1 MKETKFYLIAD
12 PHYFASELG
21 CSGNE
26 YEDFMHYE
34 QKCFAETES
43 INKSVFEFM
52 KKADEADIILI
63 AGDLIFNG
71 EKKSHEGFLKLLY
84 SLKEHGKKIYVVTAD
99 HDFKWDQWGTFAF
112 GENGRYNPE
121 HTTRDELIGLYKDFG
136 FGDAIAVDK
145 EHLSYVAQ
153 LSDGVRL
160 LALNCDLKENGKY
173 YFYPEQ
179 IEWIKE
185 QTAKAREDGQMMFA
199 MCHYPILPG
208 QPLFS
213 IISQM
218 IIRDAR
224 QFAEFLA
231 DEGVH
236 MIFTGHMHNQSI
248 NVITTEKGNKLYD
261 ITTGSIIADPAFI
274 RHVTIKDEKTVEI
287 KSITTPDFEWDTKS
301 RSCKE
306 YLSDMFDR
314 MIVNVLLD
322 MRDDTIRMMNKF
334 HLEDKGATKKILGLA
349 GKLICS
355 IKVGTLARLLF
366 LKCDK
371 SVRKIRVLDY
381 ATELVRG
388 IFEGNQT
395 FKEGTPKGDV
405 FVALLK
411 RIRPILKKI
420 SVKGWDG
427 KHADLYD
434 ILRNTAGNYDI
445 DDYNATLILK

>member
-1 MKETKFYLIAD
+1 MKELKFYLMAD
-12 PHYFASELG
+12 PHFFASELG
-21 CSGNE
+21 CSGEE

-43 INKSVFEFM
+43 INKSVFEFL

-63 AGDLIFNG
+63 AGDLSFNG
-71 EKKSHEGFLKLLY
+71 EKKSHEGFLKLLH
-84 SLKEHGKKIYVVTAD
+84 SLKDHGKKIYVVTAD

-112 GENGRYNPE
+112 GENGRYSPE
-121 HTTRDELIGLYKDFG
+121 HTTREELTELYSDFG
-136 FGDAIAVDK
+136 FGDAIAIDK

-153 LSDGVRL
+153 LSEGIRL

-185 QTAKAREDGQMMFA
+185 QTAKAREDRQMMFA
-199 MCHYPILPG
+199 MCHYPIIPG

-213 IISQM
+213 IISPM
-218 IIRDAR
+218 VIRDAYK
-224 QFAEFLA
+224 FASFLA

-248 NVITTEKGNKLYD
+248 NVITTAKGNKLYD

-274 RHVTIKDEKTVEI
+274 RHITIKDENTVEI
-287 KSITTPDFEWDTKS
+287 KSIPTPDFEWDTKGKT
-301 RSCKE
+301 CKE

-314 MIVNVLLD
+314 MIVNVLTD
-322 MRDDTIRMMNKF
+322 MRDDTPRMMNKF
-334 HLEDKGATKKILGLA
+334 HIEDKGATKKILGIA
-349 GKLICS
+349 GKFICS
-355 IKVGTLARLLF
+355 VKVGTLARLLF
-366 LKCDK
+366 IRCDK
-371 SVRKIRVLDY
+371 SIKKMRVLDY

-388 IFEGNQT
+388 AFEGNQT
-395 FKEGTPKGDV
+395 FKEGTPKGNV
-405 FVALLK
+405 FISLLK
-411 RIRPILKKI
+411 RLRPILKKI
-420 SVKGWDG
+420 NIDGWDG
-427 KHADLYD
+427 KKADLYE

-445 DDYNATLILK
+445 DDYNATLTLR

>member
-1 MKETKFYLIAD
+1 MKETKFYLMAD
-12 PHYFASELG
+12 PHFFASELG
-21 CSGNE
+21 CSGEE

-43 INKSVFEFM
+43 INNSVFEFLRN
-52 KKADEADIILI
+52 ADEADIVLI

-71 EKKSHEGFLKLLY
+71 EKKSHEGFLKLLR

-99 HDFKWDQWGTFAF
+99 HDFKWKEGDTFAF
-112 GENGRYNPE
+112 GENGRYSPE
-121 HTTRDELIGLYKDFG
+121 HTERDELTELYADYG
-136 FGDAIAVDK
+136 FGDAIAIDK

-153 LSDGVRL
+153 LSDNVRL

-173 YFYPEQ
+173 HFFPEQ

-185 QTAKAREDGQMMFA
+185 QTAKAREDGQIMFA

-213 IISQM
+213 LISPM
-218 IIRDAR
+218 LIRDAHK
-224 QFAEFLA
+224 FASFLA

-248 NVITTEKGNKLYD
+248 NVLTTEKGNKLYD
-261 ITTGSIIADPAFI
+261 ITTGSIIADPAVI
-274 RHVTIKDEKTVEI
+274 RLVTIKDEKTVDI
-287 KSITTPDFEWDTKS
+287 KSIPTPDFEWDTNG
-301 RSCKE
+301 RTCKE

-314 MIVNVLLD
+314 MIVNVLTD
-322 MRDDTIRMMNKF
+322 MRDDTLRMMNKF
-334 HLEDKGATKKILGLA
+334 HLEDKGATKKILGIA
-349 GKLICS
+349 GKFICS
-355 IKVGTLARLLF
+355 VKVGILARLLF
-366 LKCDK
+366 IRCDK
-371 SVRKIRVLDY
+371 SIKKMRVLDY

-388 IFEGNQT
+388 AFEGNQT

-405 FVALLK
+405 FLALL
-411 RIRPILKKI
+411 RRLRFILKKI
-420 SVKGWDG
+420 DVKGWDG
-427 KHADLYD
+427 KKADLYE

-445 DDYNATLILK
+445 DDYNTTLILK

>member
-21 CSGNE
+21 CSGEE

-43 INKSVFEFM
+43 INKSVFSWLE
-52 KKADEADIILI
+52 KADEADTVLI
-63 AGDLIFNG
+63 CGDLIFNG

-84 SLKEHGKKIYVVTAD
+84 DLKAKGKKIYVVTAD

-121 HTTRDELIGLYKDFG
+121 HTTRDELIGLYSDFG
-136 FGDAIAVDK
+136 FGDAIAIDEK
-145 EHLSYVAQ
+145 HLSYVAQ
-153 LSDGVRL
+153 LSEGVRL
-160 LALNCDLKENGKY
+160 LAINCDLKENGKY
-173 YFYPEQ
+173 YFFPEQ
-179 IEWIKE
+179 LDWIKE
-185 QTAKAREDGQMMFA
+185 QAEKAKADGQMMFA

-218 IIRDAR
+218 IIRDAKE
-224 QFAEFLA
+224 FATFLA
-231 DEGVH
+231 DIGVNL
-236 MIFTGHMHNQSI
+236 IFTGHMHNQSI
-248 NVITTEKGNKLYD
+248 NLLTTEKGNKLYD
-261 ITTGSIIADPAFI
+261 VTTGSIIADPAVI
-274 RHVTIKDEKTVEI
+274 RHVTIKNENTVEI
-287 KSITTPDFEWDTKS
+287 KSIPTPDFEWDTKGKT
-301 RSCKE
+301 CKQ

-334 HLEDKGATKKILGLA
+334 HLEDKGSLKKILGLA

-427 KHADLYD
+427 KPVDLYNV
-434 ILRNTAGNYDI
+434 LKNTAGNYDI

>member
-21 CSGNE
+21 CSGDE

-34 QKCFAETES
+34 QKCFAETEN

-99 HDFKWDQWGTFAF
+99 HDFSWDQWGTFAF

-121 HTTRDELIGLYKDFG
+121 HTTRDELIGLYSDFG
-136 FGDAIAVDK
+136 FGDAIAIDK

-153 LSDGVRL
+153 LSDNVRL

-173 YFYPEQ
+173 YFFPEQ

-185 QTAKAREDGQMMFA
+185 QTAKAREDGQIMFA

-218 IIRDAR
+218 IIRDAKE
-224 QFAEFLA
+224 FATFLA

-248 NVITTEKGNKLYD
+248 NVLTTEKGNKLYD

-274 RHVTIKDEKTVEI
+274 RHVTIKDESTVEI
-287 KSITTPDFEWDTKS
+287 KSIATPDFEWDTKGKT
-301 RSCKE
+301 CKE

-314 MIVNVLLD
+314 MIVNIFKD
-322 MRDDTIRMMNKF
+322 ARDDTPRMMNKF
-334 HLEDKGATKKILGLA
+334 HLEDKGNIKKILQIA

-411 RIRPILKKI
+411 RIRPILRKI

-427 KHADLYD
+427 KPVDLYD
-434 ILRNTAGNYDI
+434 VLKNTAGNYDI

>member
-1 MKETKFYLIAD
+1 MKELKFYVMAD
-12 PHYFASELG
+12 PHFFASELG
-21 CSGNE
+21 CSGDE

-34 QKCFAETES
+34 QKCFAETEN
-43 INKSVFEFM
+43 INKSVFAFLE
-52 KKADEADIILI
+52 KAHEADIILI
-63 AGDLIFNG
+63 VGDLIFNG
-71 EKKSHEGFLKLLY
+71 EKKSHEGFLRLLE
-84 SLKEHGKKIYVVTAD
+84 SLKNHGKKIYVVTAD

-121 HTTRDELIGLYKDFG
+121 HTERHELIDMYKDYG
-136 FGDAIAVDK
+136 FGDAIAIDK

-153 LSDGVRL
+153 LSDDVRL

-185 QTAKAREDGQMMFA
+185 QTAKAREDGQMMVA
-199 MCHYPILPG
+199 MCHYPIIPG

-218 IIRDAR
+218 VIRDAHK
-224 QFAEFLA
+224 FAHFLA

-236 MIFTGHMHNQSI
+236 ILFTGHMHNQSI
-248 NVITTEKGNKLYD
+248 NFIETEKGNKLYD

-274 RHVTIKDEKTVEI
+274 RLVTIKDKDTVEI
-287 KSITTPDFEWDTKS
+287 KSIATPDFEWDTKGKT
-301 RSCKE
+301 CKE

-314 MIVNVLLD
+314 MIVNVLTD

-334 HLEDKGATKKILGLA
+334 HLEDKGSTKKILGLV

-355 IKVGTLARLLF
+355 IKVGTLAKMLF

-411 RIRPILKKI
+411 RIRPILRKI
-420 SVKGWDG
+420 NVKGWDG
-427 KHADLYD
+427 NNVDLYD
-434 ILRNTAGNYDI
+434 VLKNTAGNYGI
-445 DDYNATLILK
+445 DDYNATINLR

>member
-1 MKETKFYLIAD
+1 MKETKFYLMAD
-12 PHYFASELG
+12 PHFFASELG
-21 CSGNE
+21 CSGEE

-43 INKSVFEFM
+43 KNNSVFEFLRN
-52 KKADEADIILI
+52 ADEADIVLI

-71 EKKSHEGFLKLLY
+71 EKKSHEGFLKLLR

-99 HDFKWDQWGTFAF
+99 HDFKWKEGDTFAF
-112 GENGRYNPE
+112 GENGRYSPE
-121 HTTRDELIGLYKDFG
+121 HTERDELTELYADYG
-136 FGDAIAVDK
+136 FGDAIAIDK

-153 LSDGVRL
+153 LSDNVRL

-173 YFYPEQ
+173 HFFPEQ

-185 QTAKAREDGQMMFA
+185 QTAKAREDGQIMFA

-213 IISQM
+213 LISPM
-218 IIRDAR
+218 LIRDAHK
-224 QFAEFLA
+224 FASFLA

-248 NVITTEKGNKLYD
+248 NVLTTEKGNKLYD
-261 ITTGSIIADPAFI
+261 ITTGSIIADPAVI
-274 RHVTIKDEKTVEI
+274 RLVTIKDEKTVEI
-287 KSITTPDFEWDTKS
+287 KSIPTPDFEWDTNG
-301 RSCKE
+301 RTCKE

-314 MIVNVLLD
+314 MIVNVLTD
-322 MRDDTIRMMNKF
+322 MRDDTQRMMNKF
-334 HLEDKGATKKILGLA
+334 HLEDKGATKKILGIA
-349 GKLICS
+349 GKFICS
-355 IKVGTLARLLF
+355 VKVGTLARLLF
-366 LKCDK
+366 IRCDK
-371 SVRKIRVLDY
+371 SIKKMRVLDY

-388 IFEGNQT
+388 AFEGNQT

-405 FVALLK
+405 FLALL
-411 RIRPILKKI
+411 RRLRFILKKI
-420 SVKGWDG
+420 DVKGWDG
-427 KHADLYD
+427 KKADLYE

>member
-1 MKETKFYLIAD
+1 MKETKFYLMAD

-21 CSGNE
+21 CSGDE

-34 QKCFAETES
+34 QKCFAETEN
-43 INKSVFEFM
+43 INKSVFAFLE
-52 KKADEADIILI
+52 KADEADIILI

-71 EKKSHEGFLKLLY
+71 EKKSHEGFLKLLK
-84 SLKEHGKKIYVVTAD
+84 SLKDHGKKIYVVTAD

-121 HTTRDELIGLYKDFG
+121 HTTRDELIDLYADYG
-136 FGDAIAVDK
+136 FGDAIAIDK

-153 LSDGVRL
+153 ISENVRL
-160 LALNCDLKENGKY
+160 LALNCDLKDGGKY
-173 YFYPEQ
+173 HFKPKQ
-179 IEWIKE
+179 MEWIKE

-248 NVITTEKGNKLYD
+248 NVITTENGNKLYD

-274 RHVTIKDEKTVEI
+274 RHVTIKDENTAII
-287 KSITTPDFEWDTKS
+287 KSIATPDFEWDTKGKT
-301 RSCKE
+301 CKE

-314 MIVNVLLD
+314 MIVNVLTD

-334 HLEDKGATKKILGLA
+334 HLEDKGSLKKILGFA

-355 IKVGTLARLLF
+355 IKVGTLAKLLF

-395 FKEGTPKGDV
+395 FKSGTPKGDV

-427 KHADLYD
+427 QPADLYE
-434 ILRNTAGNYDI
+434 ILKNTAGNYDI

>member
-21 CSGNE
+21 CSGDE

-34 QKCFAETES
+34 QKCFAETEN
-43 INKSVFEFM
+43 INKSVFEFL
-52 KKADEADIILI
+52 KKADEADILLI

-99 HDFKWDQWGTFAF
+99 HDFNWDQWGTFAF

-121 HTTRDELIGLYKDFG
+121 HTTRDELIGLYSDFG
-136 FGDAIAVDK
+136 FGEAIAIDK

-153 LSDGVRL
+153 LSDNVRL
-160 LALNCDLKENGKY
+160 LALNCDLKEGGKY
-173 YFYPEQ
+173 HFFPEQ

-185 QTAKAREDGQMMFA
+185 QTTKAREDGQIMFA

-213 IISQM
+213 LISPM
-218 IIRDAR
+218 MIRDAHK
-224 QFAEFLA
+224 FASFLA

-261 ITTGSIIADPAFI
+261 ITTGSIIADPAVI
-274 RHVTIKDEKTVEI
+274 RHITIKDESTVEI
-287 KSITTPDFEWDTKS
+287 KSIPTPDFEWDTKGKT
-301 RSCKE
+301 CKE

-314 MIVNVLLD
+314 MIVNVLTD
-322 MRDDTIRMMNKF
+322 MRDDTQRMMNKF
-334 HLEDKGATKKILGLA
+334 HLEDKGAIKKALGLA
-349 GKLICS
+349 GKFICS
-355 IKVGTLARLLF
+355 VKVGTLAKMLF
-366 LKCDK
+366 IKCDK
-371 SVRKIRVLDY
+371 SIKKMRVLDY

-395 FKEGTPKGDV
+395 FVAGTPKGDV
-405 FVALLK
+405 WLKLLK

-420 SVKGWDG
+420 NIKGWDG
-427 KHADLYD
+427 KKADLYD
-434 ILRNTAGNYDI
+434 ILKNTAGNYDI